1 VAQCDYKKYEKM
13 QQNYNIEWLD
23 LLISVTLNP
32 SKTDLT
38 AIKDSQ
44 LEAIIS
50 QVPLEKEKVQSLLKN
65 QVFGITKESQ
75 IELLI
80 KKYHSA
86 LIILLDEACAN
97 EDKIPKNKVLLR
109 KLYNT
114 IITCLDELLSFIEV
128 RFSLYL
134 SLDERVPV
142 TYLLV
147 SKKELR
153 QRLNYLKT
161 KLHKL
166 ISDRWLVD
174 IVLNTLYAFTNRPK
188 GDYQVTFRQM
198 LYVKELIK
206 ELEVLGDPEKET
218 CIYTAL
224 NELLIYLN
232 FNSKAFTNHFT
243 QRLAEKINEFENI
256 GDKLDQLLMY
266 FKEFNQMHHKPGV
279 ILNPQ
284 FRDLKSV
291 LSNWFVQEIFYLE
304 KKMHLSV
311 KPLQGKAENVKN
323 NSPASKERQKV
334 LCILSSDQTGLI
346 LRAADELRI
355 LIAKSMNEVFK
366 TIVPHLSTPYKDDL
380 SYDGMRSKSYVA
392 EERDKQIAIETL
404 EKIIKKIRDY

>member
-1 VAQCDYKKYEKM
+1 M
-13 QQNYNIEWLD
+13 SQNYNIEWLD

-32 SKTDLT
+32 SKTDLS
-38 AIKDSQ
+38 AINDSQ
-44 LEAIIS
+44 LKAIIS
-50 QVPLEKEKVQSLLKN
+50 QIPLEKEKIQSLLKN

-97 EDKIPKNKVLLR
+97 KETIPKNTILLR
-109 KLYNT
+109 ELYNT

-153 QRLNYLKT
+153 QRLNRLRT
-161 KLHKL
+161 KLYKL
-166 ISDRWLVD
+166 ISDRRLVD
-174 IVLNTLYAFTNRPK
+174 IVVNTLCAFTNRPQE
-188 GDYQVTFRQM
+188 DYSVTFRQM
-198 LYVKELIK
+198 LYIKELIK
-206 ELEVLGDPEKET
+206 ELEVLEDPEKET

-243 QRLAEKINEFENI
+243 QRLAEKINEFEDI
-256 GDKLDQLLMY
+256 SDKLDQLLMH
-266 FKEFNQMHHKPGV
+266 FKEFNQMHLKPGV

-284 FRDLKSV
+284 FRDLKSI

-311 KPLQGKAENVKN
+311 MPMYGKAESIKN
-323 NSPASKERQKV
+323 SSTVSTKQKV

-355 LIAKSMNEVFK
+355 LIAKSMNEVFR

-392 EERDKQIAIETL
+392 EEKDKQIAIETL
-404 EKIIKKIRDY
+404 ERIIKKIRDY